1 MNSTKTV
8 KSRGKNILA
17 AKRIGLIQKAAKNST
32 ADSRL
37 RKF

>member
-1 MNSTKTV
+1 MRNAKTV
-8 KSRGKNILA
+8 KPRGKNILA
-17 AKRIGLIQKAAKNST
+17 AKRIGLLQQAAKNST